1 MFARRRIKQNGGAGR
16 TLTGIDAGVINFSF
30 VYVYPGWQGELPPC
44 FSSADVCRRR
54 VGWRLKSF
62 MEILKQLGGLF
73 LAAAPTALFVFLFY
87 LFLRWSFFG
96 PIERVVRERG
106 RRIEGARREAEE
118 LRKSAQEKNRAYQ
131 DGLRQ
136 ARAELFREQ
145 EAARRAALDERAA
158 SLQQE
163 RHRANDE
170 IQAAKK
176 RIRQEIEA
184 ARAELERSS
193 NQLAAEIART
203 ILEPQQQM
211 HPRPAGEV

>member
-1 MFARRRIKQNGGAGR
+1 
-16 TLTGIDAGVINFSF
+16 
-30 VYVYPGWQGELPPC
+30 
-44 FSSADVCRRR
+44 
-54 VGWRLKSF
+54 
-62 MEILKQLGGLF
+62 MEILKQLGDLF
-73 LAAAPTALFVFLFY
+73 LAAVPTVVVVFLFY

-96 PIERVVRERG
+96 PIERVLQERA
-106 RRIEGARREAEE
+106 RRIEGARHEAEE
-118 LRKSAQEKNRAYQ
+118 LRKDAREKSRAYQ
-131 DGLRQ
+131 EALRK

-145 EAARRAALDERAA
+145 EAARRVALDERAA
-158 SLQQE
+158 SLQQA
-163 RHRANDE
+163 RQRANGE

-184 ARAELERSS
+184 ASAELEQSS